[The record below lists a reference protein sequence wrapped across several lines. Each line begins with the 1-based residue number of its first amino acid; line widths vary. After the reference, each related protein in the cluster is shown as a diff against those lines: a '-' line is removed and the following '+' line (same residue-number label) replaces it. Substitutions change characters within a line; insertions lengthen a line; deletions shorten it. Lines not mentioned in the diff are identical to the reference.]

1 MKKKIKI
8 QLIIIALLGII
19 ATMFLISAVYYGLY
33 KKQVQGDLRVDAEL
47 LKSTGVF
54 DEDISTFYVDECDLR
69 ITLIDADG
77 KVIYD
82 NDADE
87 NIMDNHIDRPEV
99 KSAFENGTGEAVRK
113 SDTFSK
119 NAFYYAIKLDNG
131 MVLRVS
137 REAGSVLSIF
147 ENSIPAVI
155 AVIIV
160 MVAVCIILAHVMT
173 VMIIRPIEEIH
184 VDGENLSIVPVY
196 KELEPLVNTI
206 RKQHENIL
214 QAAKM
219 RQDFTANVSHELKTP
234 LTAISGYA
242 ELIENGLVDKA
253 ETKKFSRK
261 IVDNSNR
268 LLALIN
274 DIIRLSE
281 LDSMESAVTFENVN
295 LKQIVEKC
303 VETLQINAD
312 KNNVRLI
319 VDTNPIEVHANREML
334 IELVNN
340 LCDNAIRYNVKN
352 GTVILSVY
360 EENKRAVLCVSDY
373 GIGIPKEHQDRVFE
387 RFYRVDKSRSKQTG
401 GTGLGLAIVK
411 HIAAIHD
418 AEIELESAK
427 GVGTTIKIKF

>member
-33 KKQVQGDLRVDAEL
+33 KKQVQGDLRVDAGL

-147 ENSIPAVI
+147 ENSIPAS
-155 AVIIV
+155 
-160 MVAVCIILAHVMT
+160 CIS
-173 VMIIRPIEEIH
+173 
-184 VDGENLSIVPVY
+184 LSS
-196 KELEPLVNTI
+196 
-206 RKQHENIL
+206 L
-214 QAAKM
+214 QSL
-219 RQDFTANVSHELKTP
+219 QIPSSVS
-234 LTAISGYA
+234 S
-242 ELIENGLVDKA
+242 
-253 ETKKFSRK
+253 
-261 IVDNSNR
+261 
-268 LLALIN
+268 LLA
-274 DIIRLSE
+274 
-281 LDSMESAVTFENVN
+281 
-295 LKQIVEKC
+295 
-303 VETLQINAD
+303 
-312 KNNVRLI
+312 
-319 VDTNPIEVHANREML
+319 
-334 IELVNN
+334 
-340 LCDNAIRYNVKN
+340 
-352 GTVILSVY
+352 
-360 EENKRAVLCVSDY
+360 
-373 GIGIPKEHQDRVFE
+373 
-387 RFYRVDKSRSKQTG
+387 
-401 GTGLGLAIVK
+401 
-411 HIAAIHD
+411 
-418 AEIELESAK
+418 
-427 GVGTTIKIKF
+427 